1 MSGLEAIGI
10 AASLI
15 QVAELGTKLSVKL
28 FSFYRELKGDNESIQ
43 DLSNDVAITSAI
55 LYELGESLKED
66 EQAKLYSKKAFGFL
80 QDVLNQCEEV
90 IQQIR
95 DLTKYN
101 ENTEKTR
108 LQQITDMFRQV
119 ILEPRLDPLKASLK
133 RLKSRMLLLL
143 NVIMYAGQLRSNNSP
158 KMLQEQRDFIKV
170 LLEEEQKTKMPAP
183 TISHP
188 VTINMSTD
196 SQMITL
202 KNRDIK
208 DQSPKNDKPSDL
220 DEYSLLMQRMLQ
232 EINSCKSRLRE
243 SRYSRI
249 KSGVLN
255 IHSREILQFQLDH
268 GQSILQHF
276 DNSLFTYVFC
286 QWRMGVDA
294 KLFGDIEKIYWMIRM
309 RFPPR
314 QKARKMKT
322 GTCQSA
328 ASTWPARAWLVQLW
342 QEL

>member
-28 FSFYRELKGDNESIQ
+28 FSFYRELKGANESIQ

-66 EQAKLYSKKAFGFL
+66 EQAKLYSKNAFGFL

-143 NVIMYAGQLRSNNSP
+143 NVIMYAGQLRR
-158 KMLQEQRDFIKV
+158 LVGLF
-170 LLEEEQKTKMPAP
+170 
-183 TISHP
+183 
-188 VTINMSTD
+188 
-196 SQMITL
+196 
-202 KNRDIK
+202 
-208 DQSPKNDKPSDL
+208 
-220 DEYSLLMQRMLQ
+220 LM
-232 EINSCKSRLRE
+232 
-243 SRYSRI
+243 
-249 KSGVLN
+249 
-255 IHSREILQFQLDH
+255 
-268 GQSILQHF
+268 
-276 DNSLFTYVFC
+276 NSLILILG
-286 QWRMGVDA
+286 Q
-294 KLFGDIEKIYWMIRM
+294 
-309 RFPPR
+309 
-314 QKARKMKT
+314 Q
-322 GTCQSA
+322 
-328 ASTWPARAWLVQLW
+328 
-342 QEL
+342 